1 MKINYRPEIDGLRA
15 IAVFAVIIYHTDL
28 TIFGRPVLQGGFFGV
43 DIFFV
48 ISGYLIT
55 TLILKEIYERG
66 QFSFLN
72 FYERRIRR
80 IIPLLLF
87 VIVISIPFTYF
98 CLLPSS
104 LIDFSKSILWSLGF
118 LSNYYY
124 YNTGQIYGADSTLL
138 KPLVHIWSLSIEEQ
152 FYILFPTFLVIIC
165 KFFKKYLLA
174 IFIIFFSLSLFF
186 ASYYSQTN
194 PSLNFYILPSRIFE
208 LLSGAILSYLEL
220 NSSNQKTNQN
230 QIFYYFLPLIGMVL
244 IFSSF
249 VFFNFKKI
257 FHPSIITLIPIAGT
271 SLIIWYSKKDEI
283 ITRILSSKIFV
294 FFGLISFSL
303 YLWHYPV
310 LAIYRYS
317 FADGTIYRKL
327 SLPIIIIILS
337 VFSFYIIEKPFRNL
351 NRIKIRNLTYIL
363 VFLLITIVTISINFI
378 NHEGYKKRFIYKGV
392 SIDRSDYQTE
402 IKNWI
407 QNSNSKDIFDKN
419 HTNVLIVGN
428 SHATDMY
435 LIFKT
440 NQRFYK
446 NYIFKTS
453 SFANLL
459 NYLSNNKNDNNSD
472 KDFADIKNANI
483 ILISNRFLNDEESY
497 KNLKQ
502 LEIIIP
508 EFKKLN
514 KKIILTTENIS
525 APSSGQNSF
534 TMFNRFVINHQRLPS
549 NDELLEMEKKYFN
562 HNLNDTNLIK
572 INDELKNISNKY
584 NTKLLDKSLYRCDFI
599 KKTCTILTSL
609 GDQIFLDSTHTT
621 LKGDKYLGEKIYK
634 LRWFNVN

>member
-55 TLILKEIYERG
+55 TLILKEIYESG

-80 IIPLLLF
+80 IIPVLLF
-87 VIVISIPFTYF
+87 VIVISIPFAYF
-98 CLLPSS
+98 CLLPNS

-124 YNTGQIYGADSTLL
+124 YNTGQIYGAESTLL
-138 KPLVHIWSLSIEEQ
+138 KPLLHIWSLSIEEQ

-165 KFFKKYLLA
+165 KFFKKYLLG
-174 IFIIFFSLSLFF
+174 IFIIFFLLSLFF
-186 ASYYSQTN
+186 ASYYSRTN
-194 PSLNFYILPSRIFE
+194 SSLNFYILPSRIFE

-220 NSSNQKTNQN
+220 NSSNQKSNQN

-244 IFSSF
+244 IFISF

-337 VFSFYIIEKPFRNL
+337 IFSFYIIEKPFRNF
-351 NRIKIRNLTYIL
+351 NKIKIKSLTFIL
-363 VFLLITIVTISINFI
+363 VFLLITIVTIAINFI
-378 NHEGYKKRFIYKGV
+378 NHEGYKKRFTYKGV
-392 SIDRSDYQTE
+392 SIDSSDYQTE
-402 IKNWI
+402 IKNWL
-407 QNSNSKDIFDKN
+407 QNSNTQDIFDKN

-440 NQRFYK
+440 NQKLYK
-446 NYIFKTS
+446 KYTFKTS

-459 NYLSNNKNDNNSD
+459 NYLSNNKNDTNSE

-502 LEIIIP
+502 LEMIIP
-508 EFKKLN
+508 KFKKLN

-525 APSSGQNSF
+525 APSSGANSF
-534 TMFNRFVINHQRLPS
+534 TMFNRFIINHQRLPS

-562 HNLNDTNLIK
+562 KNLNDSNLIK
-572 INDELKNISNKY
+572 INDYLKNLSKKY
-584 NTKLLDKSLYRCDFI
+584 NIKLLDKSLYRCDYI
-599 KKTCTILTSL
+599 KKTCAILTPL

-621 LKGDKYLGEKIYK
+621 LKADKYLGEKIYN
-634 LRWFNVN
+634 LHWLNVY